1 MNICPEYVLLLSC
14 SNARGIV
21 HAVTGF
27 VLGLEGDVVDSQQYS
42 DAATGLFCMRIQFAL
57 PRPTDVGVVRDQ
69 FAEAAERFAMAWKL
83 YDLEAR
89 PRVLIMVSH
98 HDHCLHDL
106 LYRWK
111 RATLQMDVVGV
122 VSNHR
127 DTQPLVESF
136 GVPFHYLIVTPETK
150 KLQERTLIRLIE
162 RERVDL
168 VVLARYMQVFSDELC
183 RRLEGRVINIHHE
196 FLASIAGPK
205 PYQQAYDR
213 GVKLIGATAHYVT
226 PELDDGPIIEQDV
239 ARVSHGMSAEQL
251 NEVGRDIEARVL
263 SRAVRHE
270 VEHRVL
276 LIGRR
281 TVVFAAY

>member
-1 MNICPEYVLLLSC
+1 
-14 SNARGIV
+14 
-21 HAVTGF
+21 
-27 VLGLEGDVVDSQQYS
+27 
-42 DAATGLFCMRIQFAL
+42 
-57 PRPTDVGVVRDQ
+57 
-69 FAEAAERFAMAWKL
+69 
-83 YDLEAR
+83 
-89 PRVLIMVSH
+89 VLIMVSH

-136 GVPFHYLIVTPETK
+136 DVPFHYLIVTPETK

-196 FLASIAGPK
+196 FLASITGPK

-251 NEVGRDIEARVL
+251 NEVGREIEARVL

-281 TVVFAAY
+281 TVVFAPY